1 MSPKDARGYYKTLGV
16 DINASAS
23 VIKAAYRTLA
33 MELHPDRNPTTD
45 TTSKFQV
52 LQEAY
57 DVLSDENLRQQYD
70 ADNSIPAASNDSS
83 DGVYKPF
90 EPIVCSRCNAVTAQ
104 PRYKVFYT
112 VYGYVF
118 GATRTPQQGI
128 FCSKCEIKV
137 GLKSSAITLVT
148 GWWSIGGFLWTLHT
162 LIHNLTG
169 GRFYLQNAQLQGYQ
183 AMYFAQNGK
192 LELARAIAFEAL
204 KIAEKASKNS
214 EDHSAHRKSLGY
226 ESTDP
231 LADLKSN
238 LRNFLDSFPNESKSI
253 ELKSQGI
260 IFNKRFLYQ
269 ALLLVAFFG
278 SLTGESYRRDAIA
291 EKEEQARLIQL
302 GIEREQAAAI
312 AAKEAAVL
320 KSMERP
326 LPPNGYSKTAD
337 KRQYSRSQFPA
348 LKINNSPDGHTW
360 LKLIRISDGT
370 EVMSL
375 FIRAGETAE
384 VAVPFGNFKARIASG
399 QTWYGETIRFG
410 PNTNY
415 ATLDA
420 ILDFKLEGSQL
431 VGHELTLSK
440 IRNGNLKQ
448 VPLSASDF

>member
-1 MSPKDARGYYKTLGV
+1 MNPKDARGYYKTLGV
-16 DINASAS
+16 DVNASPS

-45 TTSKFQV
+45 TTAKFQD

-57 DVLSDENLRQQYD
+57 AVLSDENLRQQYD
-70 ADNSIPAASNDSS
+70 ADNSIPSAANDSS
-83 DGVYKPF
+83 EGVYRPF

-104 PRYKVFYT
+104 PRFKVFYT

-128 FCSKCEIKV
+128 FCSKCEMKV
-137 GLKSSAITLVT
+137 GLKSSAITLVA
-148 GWWSIGGFLWTLHT
+148 GWWSIGGFVWTLHT
-162 LIHNLTG
+162 LLHNLTG

-192 LELARAIAFEAL
+192 LELARAVAIEAL
-204 KIAEKASKNS
+204 KIAEKASKS
-214 EDHSAHRKSLGY
+214 TDDQSARRKNLGY
-226 ESTDP
+226 QSTDP
-231 LADLKSN
+231 LADLKIN
-238 LRNFLDSFPNESKSI
+238 LRNFLDTFSGDSTSI
-253 ELKSQGI
+253 ELKAQNI

-269 ALLLVAFFG
+269 SILLIVFFG
-278 SLTGESYRRDAIA
+278 SIAGESYRRDIVA
-291 EKEEQARLIQL
+291 EKEEQARLIQQ
-302 GIEREQAAAI
+302 GIEREKAAAI
-312 AAKEAAVL
+312 AAKEAEVL

-337 KRQYSRSQFPA
+337 KRQYSRNQFPA

-360 LKLIRISDGT
+360 LKLVKVSDGT

-375 FIRAGETAE
+375 FIRAGQSAE
-384 VAVPFGNFKARIASG
+384 VAVPFGSFKARIASG
-399 QTWYGETIRFG
+399 QTWYGESIRFG
-410 PNTNY
+410 PNTSY

-420 ILDFKLEGSQL
+420 VLDFKLEGNQL

-440 IRNGNLKQ
+440 IKNGNLKQ
-448 VPLSASDF
+448 VPLTANDF